1 MEDIKI
7 DEIANALRADILNL
21 CHAIGL
27 QGRIEHN
34 DYVAYNPTRNDKNLG
49 SFRICVRGSKQ
60 GVWCEFASQERGDPI
75 DLINYCLFN
84 NATNKHEAIVWAK
97 TFLGIENE
105 RGGLKLKQVKQR
117 AEETRKACEEQ
128 QKIDTE
134 NFRKYAGKIFWQ
146 AKPEIKGTPAEL
158 YFKARGI
165 DFNILKKQ
173 PHSIRFAPEC
183 YFERDKRT
191 GQRIF
196 MPAVVTAIHNSKS
209 EFVGV
214 HRTFIEKINGEW
226 KRKSKKVL
234 GSFAGGAIRLW
245 RGQTGMPIGKLG
257 SLAPKLDE
265 ADETLIIC
273 EGIEDGL
280 SIAMACPEYRIWTS
294 ISVSNMQ
301 NIEIPK
307 CINQIII
314 AGDVD
319 GDQAIATKQVNSAAN
334 AFVRAGKIV
343 KIARPQNAHDF
354 NDELTG
360 KNYKQS

>member
-1 MEDIKI
+1 MEDVKI
-7 DEIANALRADILNL
+7 EEIANALRADILNL

-27 QGRIEHN
+27 QGKIEHN
-34 DYVAYNPTRNDKNLG
+34 DFVAYNPTRNDKHLG
-49 SFRICVRGSKQ
+49 SFRVCIRGAKQ
-60 GVWCEFASQERGDPI
+60 GVWCEFASSERGDPL
-75 DLINYCLFN
+75 DLINYCLFQN
-84 NATNKHEAIVWAK
+84 SPNKHEAIIWAK
-97 TFLGIENE
+97 KYLGLED
-105 RGGLKLKQVKQR
+105 GKTTLKQVKQR

-128 QKIDTE
+128 QKIDDE
-134 NFRKYAGKIFWQ
+134 NFRKYAMKIFFQ

-165 DFNILKKQ
+165 DFNVLKKQ
-173 PHSIRFAPEC
+173 PHAIRFAEKC
-183 YFERDKRT
+183 YFERNKKT
-191 GQRIF
+191 GQIIY
-196 MPAVVTAIHNSKS
+196 MPTVVTAIYNSKN

-214 HRTFIEKINGEW
+214 HRTFLEQVNGVW
-226 KRKSKKVL
+226 KRKTKKVL

-245 RGQTGMPIGKLG
+245 RGKTNLPINKLNT
-257 SLAPKLDE
+257 AENLDDI
-265 ADETLIIC
+265 DETLIIC

-307 CINQIII
+307 SINQVII

-319 GDQAIATKQVNSAAN
+319 GDQAIATKQVNTAAD
-334 AFVRAGKIV
+334 AFLRAGKIV